1 MRQAGTI
8 ERAEEFE
15 WTNQNFEERL
25 DPREPEQG
33 KHLEAEMIRRAEGVE
48 KNQRVKQS
56 GDPAEVNSSSWT
68 YQDVE

>member
-15 WTNQNFEERL
+15 WTNQNFEEHL

-56 GDPAEVNSSSWT
+56 GAPAEVNSSSWT